1 MQVLLPRWQTVV
13 VVSSGGDRREDY
25 RRVPVS
31 AGPSRLSS
39 PISRHHQGKGTR
51 QLRPSDDNIYG
62 DCFRRRASRRVSC
75 SRLLGVGSGEL
86 ESSRHLEKP
95 EEDASY
101 GIHTRFRVPVGVTV
115 SSDFLESLE
124 QPEPFRPRK
133 HRISSVTICLIS
145 TDLSLQACDLPLYW
159 KVPLFLAAG
168 GDQTGYV
175 EMNAFLDFWKEYVP
189 RPDENLPPRARYS
202 RCVTRRNF
210 IRTVKRR

>member
-1 MQVLLPRWQTVV
+1 MSLSQVEATVAKITAAFQSLP
-13 VVSSGGDRREDY
+13 G
-25 RRVPVS
+25 
-31 AGPSRLSS
+31 
-39 PISRHHQGKGTR
+39 H
-51 QLRPSDDNIYG
+51 
-62 DCFRRRASRRVSC
+62 RASRAQFHAITKVRGPCSFARARTTFTGTAVVDVSVV
-75 SRLLGVGSGEL
+75 RGFR
-86 ESSRHLEKP
+86 ESFRRLEKP
-95 EEDASY
+95 GEDVSY

-115 SSDFLESLE
+115 SYDFLGSLGQLE
-124 QPEPFRPRK
+124 PRK
-133 HRISSVTICLIS
+133 HRISSVTICLIP

-189 RPDENLPPRARYS
+189 RPDKNLLPRARYS